1 MSNDPVVWQ
10 VCIGLCRIKSMF
22 LSAARV
28 IKFSFQD
35 IFRNIWLS
43 LVTIIILI
51 LALFTVNMLLVVK
64 VIGDTAVDAIKE
76 KIDVNLF
83 LKSTT
88 KEEEILALK
97 ANLEKLSEV
106 KEIEYVS
113 KEQALER
120 FKEKHS
126 NNTEILNSLRELGT
140 NPLTP
145 TLIIKPS
152 SLDAFDNLINQLN
165 AIDSEIIESRNF
177 ADYKL
182 ILDKINGITKKVGD
196 AALFLS
202 TLFVFITLLVVYNS
216 VRVTI
221 YTHKRE
227 IAIMRLVG
235 ASRWF
240 IQMPYLLSG
249 VIYAAFG
256 VAAVALIF
264 YPFLSLLQPYLEA
277 FFVGYNVNLPA
288 YFYGNVLLIFGTQ
301 FLGASLVNM
310 IATLFAVRK
319 YSKV

>member
-1 MSNDPVVWQ
+1 
-10 VCIGLCRIKSMF
+10 MF
-22 LSAARV
+22 LSTARV

-43 LVTIIILI
+43 LVTLIILI

-64 VIGDTAVDAIKE
+64 VVGDTAVSAIKE

-83 LKSTT
+83 LKSTS

-113 KEQALER
+113 KADALER
-120 FKEKHS
+120 FREKHS
-126 NNTEILNSLRELGT
+126 DNAQILDSLRELGT

-145 TLIIKPS
+145 TLVIKPT
-152 SLDAFDNLINQLN
+152 SLDDFDNLINRLN
-165 AIDSEIIESRNF
+165 AIDNEIIESRNF
-177 ADYKL
+177 ANYKL
-182 ILDKINGITKKVGD
+182 ILDKINGITKKVSD

-202 TLFVFITLLVVYNS
+202 SLFVFITLLVVYNS

-221 YTHKRE
+221 YTHKQE
-227 IAIMRLVG
+227 ITIMRLVG
-235 ASRWF
+235 ASRGF

-249 VIYAAFG
+249 VFYALLG
-256 VAAVALIF
+256 VIAVALLF

-277 FFVGYNVNLPA
+277 FFVGYNVDLPA
-288 YFYGNVLLIFGTQ
+288 YFYGNVFLIFGTQ
-301 FLGASLVNM
+301 FIGASLVNM